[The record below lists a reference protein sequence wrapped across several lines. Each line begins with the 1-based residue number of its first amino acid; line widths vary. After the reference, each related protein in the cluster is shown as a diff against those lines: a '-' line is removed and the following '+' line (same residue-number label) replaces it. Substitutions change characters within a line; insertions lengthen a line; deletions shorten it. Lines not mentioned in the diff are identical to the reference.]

1 MLDMAKIP
9 LYPYGYKLNYLGKKE
24 VHEERASIVRLIYE
38 KYIGGMNRYAITWH
52 LINHTHLESTRG
64 FLCLAIQ
71 LGIEDFGGRKIF

>member
-38 KYIGGMNRYAITWH
+38 KIHRWYEPLCNSWH
-52 LINHTHLESTRG
+52 LNNYTHLASTRG
-64 FLCLAIQ
+64 FLRPVIQ
-71 LGIEDFGGRKIF
+71 HGIEDFGG